1 MNNTTLDLEQSPLN
15 SPTVFNFYLPDY
27 KFPGALASQGV
38 TTPEFQETAETTV
51 IRQANYIYNGIF
63 ASGLDSISSFNN
75 GNGALVMKFTDW
87 MTGAAT
93 NNVLGNPASTTVPW
107 THNQNLDSLIEQFN
121 TLLMS
126 GQMSAQAKQVI
137 KYFLATPIESISVGS
152 PCTVT
157 TAVPHNLNTGDTVC
171 ISGVTDGSF
180 SSGLNS
186 TTTTR
191 TITVDSPTT
200 FRLNGTNSV
209 NCTIAPTATGLTN
222 AHVSV
227 ITYNQGASSP
237 SNTNRRDR
245 IRGILHLILTSPDF
259 TIQR

>member
-1 MNNTTLDLEQSPLN
+1 MQADTTSTHLRAPDDLAP
-15 SPTVFNFYLPDY
+15 PDRRGSNGSAPPR
-27 KFPGALASQGV
+27 KRAAPGEEDTRKRPPKGRRGKAAKA
-38 TTPEFQETAETTV
+38 PETQDE
-51 IRQANYIYNGIF
+51 
-63 ASGLDSISSFNN
+63 D
-75 GNGALVMKFTDW
+75 
-87 MTGAAT
+87 
-93 NNVLGNPASTTVPW
+93 
-107 THNQNLDSLIEQFN
+107 LDSLIEQFN